1 MRACAGK
8 AMYANRIIPMG
19 LKGSWGFCLSQSYIQ
34 TIGKDLK
41 SISVAFGFA
50 FLNFV
55 STLSSA
61 SLSS

>member
-1 MRACAGK
+1 MRACTRN
-8 AMYANRIIPMG
+8 AMYANRIIPMS
-19 LKGSWGFCLSQSYIQ
+19 LQDPWGFCLSQSYIQ